1 MPSISSVYMSTYSP
15 GASGLRKSSMLISDM
30 MNSAVEVVDEKK
42 WPLLSFTIFAKS
54 LGSTP
59 SSMVGFCRLP
69 TLKVKLMPEYRL
81 TTGVTAVT
89 PLMARIWRSTPSL
102 MVDMRRPLADVPVSE

>member
-1 MPSISSVYMSTYSP
+1 
-15 GASGLRKSSMLISDM
+15 
-30 MNSAVEVVDEKK
+30 
-42 WPLLSFTIFAKS
+42 
-54 LGSTP
+54 
-59 SSMVGFCRLP
+59 
-69 TLKVKLMPEYRL
+69 MPEYRL